1 MSEGKDTFPAKQG
14 TGAKAQGQQASSLAQ
29 KWGWGGRS
37 RRVSSKCS
45 ADGARPAVLRGPRSV
60 NPHIHAL
67 SPGPPAPRYV
77 SEKGSYCLKEY
88 VCFKF

>member
-45 ADGARPAVLRGPRSV
+45 AVRASGRSEAGCAPWTQERESSYTRPVSRAPSSSV
-60 NPHIHAL
+60 
-67 SPGPPAPRYV
+67 RV
-77 SEKGSYCLKEY
+77 
-88 VCFKF
+88 